1 MKRHAEVTLKI
12 QRQKAQQFVAIFAIR
27 TADLILVVWRR
38 EIFSSSASAHVTY
51 ACM

>member
-1 MKRHAEVTLKI
+1 MTPKI
-12 QRQKAQQFVAIFAIR
+12 QRRKAQQFVAIFTIR
-27 TADLILVVWRR
+27 MADLILIVWRR